1 VRWSSRWFLLSLLF
15 GVGAF
20 ALAWKTGDTSVFAA
34 IGSVALA
41 GGHATNVAE
50 RIKRLPDTDIPEA
63 S

>member
-1 VRWSSRWFLLSLLF
+1 MRWSSRWFLLSLLF

-20 ALAWKTGDTSVFAA
+20 ALAWKIGDASVFAA

-50 RIKRLPDTDIPEA
+50 RMRSKADTDIPE
-63 S
+63 SS